1 MNDQIDVT
9 GILGQE
15 ETEDPQNPMQP
26 GDGNTTKPSTTQT
39 YYGVLPSTNEYLSF
53 YLLGL
58 GVTICLTV
66 LVLHRLKKLSNQL
79 KSTDR
84 R

>member
-1 MNDQIDVT
+1 MDNHIEIKGT
-9 GILGQE
+9 IGQE
-15 ETEDPQNPMQP
+15 ETEGSQNPMQP

-39 YYGVLPSTNEYLSF
+39 YFGVLPSTNEYLSF

-66 LVLHRLKKLSNQL
+66 LVLHRLKKLSTQL
-79 KSTDR
+79 KSTNR
-84 R
+84 K

>member
-1 MNDQIDVT
+1 MDGQIDVK

-15 ETEDPQNPMQP
+15 ETEESQNPVQP
-26 GDGNTTKPSTTQT
+26 GDGSTTKPSTTQT
-39 YYGVLPSTNEYLSF
+39 YYEVLPSTNEYLSF
-53 YLLGL
+53 YLFGL

-66 LVLHRLKKLSNQL
+66 LVLHRLKKLSKLL
-79 KSTDR
+79 KSTNR

>member
-15 ETEDPQNPMQP
+15 ETEDSQNPMQP
-26 GDGNTTKPSTTQT
+26 RDGNTTKPSTTQT
-39 YYGVLPSTNEYLSF
+39 YYWVLPSTNEYLNF

-66 LVLHRLKKLSNQL
+66 LVLHRLKKLSTQL
-79 KSTDR
+79 KSTNR
-84 R
+84 K